1 MTAVPMSFR
10 AAAAW
15 AQGRPFGDPAGMAVR
30 ELLHELTGPP
40 RIGVCTVDAPVQ
52 VTVPGAIVVRTAW
65 PAVGS
70 GTDVVL
76 LVHPGDLPGRVRSRM
91 RTGPQ
96 KFVHIEDKEQA
107 ENYTIGVSEL
117 VEVRERLLSG
127 GIRALAMRFP
137 ELTAL
142 IPSVGPVEAPL
153 PRVVVISP
161 DPGQVDDM
169 RARLRPHVTVVESA
183 DADVVVAV
191 PGDRGFML
199 IDAPIIQ
206 DAWHRVGRLVVLSP
220 LPAGMCPQAVPAG
233 CDLVGTI
240 TRLASQPA
248 GWEIPAVPAGKWI
261 QAHDRMRLARQ
272 AEIHRL
278 RRSGDRRG
286 MRELAKEHGEVLP
299 PAPRLPTAHLATVA
313 GLIVGVCIIR
323 VDLLPVVLGI
333 MGMHLLRLY
342 QRRVQNWWDQASQLL
357 SLDTTSEG
365 VGQCRGPFGW
375 VREQFRQSGRVA

>member
-1 MTAVPMSFR
+1 MTSVPAIFR
-10 AAAAW
+10 AVAAW
-15 AQGRPFGDPAGMAVR
+15 AEGRPFGDPAGMAVR

-52 VTVPGAIVVRTAW
+52 VVIPGAIMVRTTW

-70 GTDVVL
+70 GADVIL

-117 VEVRERLLSG
+117 VEVREQLLSG
-127 GIRALAMRFP
+127 GIRALATRFP
-137 ELTAL
+137 QLTAL
-142 IPSVGPVEAPL
+142 VPAMGPAETPL
-153 PRVVVISP
+153 PRVVVIGP
-161 DPGQVDDM
+161 DPGQVDDV

-191 PGDRGFML
+191 PGGRGFML

-233 CDLVGTI
+233 SDLVDTI
-240 TRLASQPA
+240 ARVAGHPA
-248 GWEIPAVPAGKWI
+248 GWEIPVVPTGKWI

-272 AEIHRL
+272 AQIHQL
-278 RRSGDRRG
+278 HRSGDRRG
-286 MRELAKEHGEVLP
+286 MRELAKLHGEVLP
-299 PAPRLPTAHLATVA
+299 PEPRLPTGYLAAAA
-313 GLIVGVCIIR
+313 GLIVGVCVIR

-333 MGMHLLRLY
+333 VGMHVFRHH
-342 QRRVQNWWDQASQLL
+342 QRRVRTWWDQAAHML

-365 VGQCRGPFGW
+365 VGHRRGPFGW
-375 VREQFRQSGRVA
+375 VHEQSRQSGRVT